1 MPDTLSPFPAF
12 SPDPYVH
19 PVNRPIV
26 TEFRAN
32 HGSVGGPFTG
42 ADLLLL
48 TTLGARSG
56 RPATSPLAYFRDGE
70 RLLVV
75 ASAGGSPR
83 HPAWYHNLR
92 SHPEAVIELGDRTL
106 TVHAAVTEGAE
117 RDALFEK
124 IIVLAPGYLDYQTT
138 AGRSIPVVALTPTGP
153 ATTS

>member
-1 MPDTLSPFPAF
+1 M
-12 SPDPYVH
+12 
-19 PVNRPIV
+19 NRPIV
-26 TEFRAN
+26 AEFRAN

-48 TTLGARSG
+48 TTLGARSS
-56 RPATSPLAYFRDGE
+56 RPVTCPLAYFHDGE
-70 RLLVV
+70 RLLIV

-117 RDALFEK
+117 RDDLFEK
-124 IIVLAPGYLDYQTT
+124 ITALAPGYLDYQAT
-138 AGRSIPVVALTPTGP
+138 AGRLIPVVALTPTGP
-153 ATTS
+153 AATP